1 MGESVDLE
9 QVTILLI
16 EDEPY
21 VRAIIRRIL
30 TNLRIT
36 KIHEAAEGG
45 DGLMQ
50 TLRVRP
56 NLVLC
61 DVHMQPIDGITYLK
75 TLRDVKVPEIRDTPV
90 IFLTG
95 DSNQDLVMRAR
106 ELKVSGYMVKPVSV
120 NDMKKSLGRVL
131 NIEFP
136 SDF

>member
-1 MGESVDLE
+1 MDLE
-9 QVTILLI
+9 QVSILII

-21 VRAIIRRIL
+21 VRTIIRRIL
-30 TNLRIT
+30 ANL
-36 KIHEAAEGG
+36 KIINVHEAAEGG

-56 NLVLC
+56 SLVLC
-61 DVHMQPIDGITYLK
+61 DVHMQPIDGVKYLR
-75 TLRDVKVPEIRDTPV
+75 TLRDVKVPQIRDTPV

-95 DSNQDLVMRAR
+95 DSNQDLVLRAR

-131 NIEFP
+131 DIEFP
-136 SDF
+136 TEF

>member
-1 MGESVDLE
+1 MDPELVS
-9 QVTILLI
+9 ILII

-21 VRAIIRRIL
+21 VRTIIRRIL
-30 TNLRIT
+30 ANL
-36 KIHEAAEGG
+36 KVSNVHEAAEGG

-61 DVHMQPIDGITYLK
+61 DVHMQPVDGMKYLQ

-106 ELKVSGYMVKPVSV
+106 DLKISGYMVKPVSV

-131 NIEFP
+131 DIDFS